1 MPCKTRSTFSP
12 GSYSGIAR
20 VNVVLHFLKDEF
32 LCVKKSALLED
43 SIVSLPHVYNCGLVS
58 HRMKPMDESMDDL
71 IEDSRF
77 DERNISPGTVG
88 EGRVNGLLLI
98 LSNLKK

>member
-12 GSYSGIAR
+12 GCYSGIAR
-20 VNVVLHFLKDEF
+20 VDVVLHFSKDEF

-43 SIVSLPHVYNCGLVS
+43 SIVSLPHVYNSGLVS
-58 HRMKPMDESMDDL
+58 HRMKPM
-71 IEDSRF
+71 EDSRF
-77 DERNISPGTVG
+77 DERKIYPGTVG

-98 LSNLKK
+98 LSNRKK